1 MKKIAGSEVTR
12 KAIDELMN
20 QGFDASELMRT
31 GMRLLI
37 EQALEAE
44 VEGALGRK
52 RYQRSSESA
61 KGYRNGVRMGH
72 VKTAEGVVDFAVP
85 QVADMDEPFVSR
97 IRDQL
102 PDRSEEL
109 GRLAIEMYARGLSM
123 RDIEKAFTGEDGRCA
138 LSKSAASEVAERLW
152 QDYLAFA
159 ARDLSGLDVIYLFI
173 DGVAERLHLGQR
185 REPVL
190 AAWGITI
197 GGDKQLLGLY
207 MASKEDADSARQCL
221 RDLKERGMRDPILV
235 ASDGAPGLIKA
246 IEDVF
251 PFSLR
256 QRCLAHRMRNL
267 AAKVPQDRVNEVTA
281 LARGAYQA
289 ISPMAARNAADEF
302 RRIYASEFPSAV
314 ACFDDDFEACIAHLR
329 LPVAQRRVTRTTN
342 LLERLF
348 GEERRRTKVI
358 PHAFGERA
366 VLKLM
371 FAALIRASQT
381 WLRVAISEF
390 EQRQLA
396 ELRQHLLSERK
407 PASVTP
413 KNNPASLHSF
423 SSKSK
428 T

>member
-1 MKKIAGSEVTR
+1 MKKLAASEMTR
-12 KAIDELMN
+12 KTIDELMK

-31 GMRLLI
+31 GMRMMI

-44 VEGALGRK
+44 VDDALGRE
-52 RYQRSSESA
+52 RYERTPGPA
-61 KGYRNGVRMGH
+61 KGYRNGKRMGH

-85 QVADMDEPFVSR
+85 QVTGMEQPFMSR
-97 IRDQL
+97 IREQV
-102 PDRSEEL
+102 PNRSEEL

-123 RDIEKAFTGEDGRCA
+123 RDIEKAFTDESGRCA
-138 LSKSAASEVAERLW
+138 LSKTAASEVAERLW
-152 QDYLAFA
+152 QDYQAFA
-159 ARDLSGLDVIYLFI
+159 ARDLSNIDIVFLFV
-173 DGVAERLHLGQR
+173 DGVAEKLHLGQR

-190 AAWGITI
+190 ASWGITI
-197 GGDKQLLGLY
+197 TGEKHLLGLY
-207 MASKEDADSARQCL
+207 TTSKEDTDSARQCL
-221 RDLKERGMRDPILV
+221 RDLKERGMKDPVLA

-246 IEDVF
+246 IEEVF

-267 AAKVPQDRVNEVTA
+267 AAKVPAERINEVTA
-281 LARGAYQA
+281 HARAAYQA

-302 RRIYASEFPSAV
+302 RRLYENEFPSAL
-314 ACFDDDFEACIAHLR
+314 ACFEDDFEACIAHLQ
-329 LPVAQRRVTRTTN
+329 LPIAQRRVTRTTN

-358 PHAFGERA
+358 PHAFGEKA

-381 WLRVAISEF
+381 WQRVAISEF
-390 EQRQLA
+390 EQRQLL
-396 ELRQHLLSERK
+396 ELRQQLRTQK
-407 PASVTP
+407 PRPVPHQNLDASR
-413 KNNPASLHSF
+413 LQF
-423 SSKSK
+423 SSKNR